1 MSPRVFLSMFL
12 SSALILLS
20 LFIPFLYLLFND
32 FWFYS
37 IIIVSLFMLNYS
49 ISSSFNIM
57 DKIENLEI
65 KKKVDIIS
73 ERDINR
79 DINQLRRSTR
89 IQKIKEKEAAETLL
103 ELSKGT
109 YI

>member
-1 MSPRVFLSMFL
+1 MSSRVFLSMFL
-12 SSALILLS
+12 SSSLILPS

-37 IIIVSLFMLNYS
+37 IIIFSLFMLNYS

-65 KKKVDIIS
+65 KKVDIIS
-73 ERDINR
+73 ERDING

-89 IQKIKEKEAAETLL
+89 IQKIKEKEAAEALL